1 MIHILDADEF
11 NKTVNELPLIDVR
24 SPVEYQKGHIPG
36 AENIFLFDDDERALL
51 GFLYVK
57 KSPEEAIQKGMELAN
72 SRLER
77 YIEAVNAIAPLKKV
91 CIYCWRGGMRSNSFA
106 ELLSQNGF
114 EVNLLK
120 GGYKSYRSLLIE
132 AFSVRAPLIVMGG
145 MTGSGKTRIL
155 KELSGADVQIIDLEN
170 LAHHKGSVF
179 GAMNQPEQPTT
190 QQFEND
196 LYEIWSR
203 LDFKQPI
210 LVEDENY
217 DIGTVKL
224 PYALWQQMREAPM
237 LEVRVSH
244 EHRIAALVAEYAAQD
259 DRLLASGIL
268 RIEKR
273 LGSANAQRAMSAI
286 TEKNYRLATEI
297 LLDYY
302 DKSYHA
308 SIEKRNAAR
317 VFVVD
322 ISDSQQ
328 SGRVKLLKSEILRI
342 RTLTADTDY

>member
-1 MIHILDADEF
+1 MIHILDADTF
-11 NKTVNELPLIDVR
+11 NKAVNELPLIDVR
-24 SPVEYQKGHIPG
+24 SPLEYQKGHIPG

-57 KSPEEAIQKGMELAN
+57 KSPEEAIQKGRELAN

-77 YIEAVNAIAPLKKV
+77 YIEAASDIASEKKV

-106 ELLSQNGF
+106 ELLSQNGY

-120 GGYKSYRSLLIE
+120 GGYKSYRSLVIG
-132 AFSVRAPLIVMGG
+132 AFSVQAPLIVMGG
-145 MTGSGKTRIL
+145 MTGSGKTRLL
-155 KELSGADVQIIDLEN
+155 KELSAADVQIIDLEH

-179 GAMNQPEQPTT
+179 GAMNQPEQPTS

-196 LYEIWSR
+196 LYEVWRR

-244 EHRIAALVAEYAAQD
+244 EHRVASLVAEYAAQD
-259 DRLLASGIL
+259 DRLLASGIR

-273 LGSANAQRAMSAI
+273 LGAGNAQRAMSAI
-286 TEKNYRLATEI
+286 NEKDYRLATEI

-342 RTLTADTDY
+342 QTLSADTDY